1 MQESEKPEFIRILM
15 GLSTIK
21 PGKEMTADS
30 FQVYW
35 DAMCDWS
42 LADFKVAANHL
53 ARTCEFMPN
62 PFHFENLR
70 KAGRQTAGEA
80 WEHVLRYVRTGS
92 YSGYNGPGRIEAPTA
107 DAERAVNAI
116 GGYRII
122 AQSEEAEHG
131 HMLHRFTQSYQE
143 IREAGEVRQSVPQVT
158 APKTMGAIADL
169 TARMR
174 K

>member
-1 MQESEKPEFIRILM
+1 MQTEDYNRFKAVMTGMAKVYERELDGVLLDAYWMTLKAWPLEEFEQAAAHLM
-15 GLSTIK
+15 GNS
-21 PGKEMTADS
+21 E
-30 FQVYW
+30 
-35 DAMCDWS
+35 
-42 LADFKVAANHL
+42 H
-53 ARTCEFMPN
+53 MPR
-62 PFHFENLR
+62 PSAFTGLR

-122 AQSEEAEHG
+122 AQSEESEHS

-158 APKTMGAIADL
+158 APKTMSAIADL